1 MAATGTGA
9 NQVGGVPCTNQ
20 MNICVTLALAAIAL
34 ALWSCPAHA
43 FCEPTEEEIAAARV
57 RIEAREASGTVG
69 MGNDVAMVMDADNVR
84 KRRGAVRFRLRLS
97 QFPRVVADEIRR
109 TREGECVEPAV
120 YRRSLS
126 GPWHTITSSTMQ
138 TFPVATGLRIRR
150 LCAQCRLNPRPGKWV
165 RAKGH
170 LVFSWRTIRRGG
182 RTLLVTR
189 RDGHMCGPLK
199 YPPCVSTH
207 RASRGKLV
215 EISRVRGK

>member
-1 MAATGTGA
+1 
-9 NQVGGVPCTNQ
+9 
-20 MNICVTLALAAIAL
+20 MNISVTLALAAIAL

-57 RIEAREASGTVG
+57 RIEAREASGMVG
-69 MGNDVAMVMDADNVR
+69 MGDDVAMVMDADNIR
-84 KRRGAVRFRLRLS
+84 KRRGAVRFRLRFS

-126 GPWHTITSSTMQ
+126 GPWAHDYIIDYANVPGGYSGYCGS
-138 TFPVATGLRIRR
+138 GG
-150 LCAQCRLNPRPGKWV
+150 CALSVVLNPRPGKWV

-182 RTLLVTR
+182 RTLLVTTR
-189 RDGHMCGPLK
+189 
-199 YPPCVSTH
+199 
-207 RASRGKLV
+207 
-215 EISRVRGK
+215 